1 MPMLQLWNLGAT
13 GSSGQL
19 DQQSII
25 QRKDKRFRRCICA
38 LLHLCQLALY
48 IILHRVILFNV
59 GDLYAAY
66 YDTCSMRFID

>member
-1 MPMLQLWNLGAT
+1 MHIDVQMPILRLLNFGAT

-38 LLHLCQLALY
+38 LLRFGQLAQY
-48 IILHRVILFNV
+48 IILQRVILFNV
-59 GDLYAAY
+59 GNLYAAY
-66 YDTCSMRFID
+66 YEA

>member
-1 MPMLQLWNLGAT
+1 MHIDVQMPMLRLYNFGAT

-38 LLHLCQLALY
+38 LLRFGQRALY
-48 IILHRVILFNV
+48 IILQRVILFNV
-59 GDLYAAY
+59 GDLFAAY
-66 YDTCSMRFID
+66 FDT